1 MLLVSKK
8 DQEGIAIE
16 GIMINS
22 YFDKFHFESRL
33 FIRSNSDIRWY
44 ISKITKKIP
53 TRGSKFAVMSIPAYT
68 TNNVKI
74 YNVTGYNHHNLP
86 EWLVKKHVK
95 KLKKD
100 AGIYLFSF

>member
-1 MLLVSKK
+1 
-8 DQEGIAIE
+8 
-16 GIMINS
+16 
-22 YFDKFHFESRL
+22 
-33 FIRSNSDIRWY
+33 
-44 ISKITKKIP
+44 
-53 TRGSKFAVMSIPAYT
+53 MSIPAFT

-100 AGIYLFSF
+100 AGIFF